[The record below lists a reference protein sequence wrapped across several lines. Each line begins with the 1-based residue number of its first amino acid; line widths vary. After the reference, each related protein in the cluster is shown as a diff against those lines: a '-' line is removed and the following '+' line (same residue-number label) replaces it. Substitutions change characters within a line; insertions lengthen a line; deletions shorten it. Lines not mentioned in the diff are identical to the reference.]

1 MASLAQ
7 QRQVGVHLQSHI
19 ERLPA
24 DDARVARVAAHF
36 KRTESMMQLLDEVQ
50 LPSDLEIAEIYN
62 PKQTR
67 V

>member
-1 MASLAQ
+1 MTDE
-7 QRQVGVHLQSHI
+7 QVFQFVKTNAALMG
-19 ERLPA
+19 LPA
-24 DDARVARVAAHF
+24 DDARVARVAVHF

-50 LPSDLEIAEIYN
+50 LPFDLEIAEIYN

>member
-1 MASLAQ
+1 MTDE
-7 QRQVGVHLQSHI
+7 QVFQFVKTNAAMMG
-19 ERLPA
+19 LPA
-24 DDARVARVAAHF
+24 EDARVARVAAHF

>member
-1 MASLAQ
+1 MTDE
-7 QRQVGVHLQSHI
+7 QVFQFVKTNAALMG
-19 ERLPA
+19 LPA
-24 DDARVARVAAHF
+24 DDARVARVAALF